1 MDKANGHASKINADV
16 GKQNGHDGY
25 TMNGLGGSGKIKL
38 NGHACGKAPV
48 NGHACGKVPVNGHA
62 CGKVPVNGHED
73 DDGHSKTNG
82 HHGHDSL
89 NGDALTS
96 ELNNCKNM
104 NGVSP
109 KIPKK
114 DTVKV

>member
-1 MDKANGHASKINADV
+1 MSGQVKRLNGHCADKANGHASKINADV

-48 NGHACGKVPVNGHA
+48 NGH
-62 CGKVPVNGHED
+62 ED
-73 DDGHSKTNG
+73 VDGHGKTNG
-82 HHGHDSL
+82 HHQTHGHDSL
-89 NGDALTS
+89 NGDALTT
-96 ELNNCKNM
+96 ELNNSKNT